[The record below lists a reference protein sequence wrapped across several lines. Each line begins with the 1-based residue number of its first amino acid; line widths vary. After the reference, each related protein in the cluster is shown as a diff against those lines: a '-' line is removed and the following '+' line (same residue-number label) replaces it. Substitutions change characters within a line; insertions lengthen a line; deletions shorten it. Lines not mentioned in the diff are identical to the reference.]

1 MSADATLATDNR
13 VRTRRR
19 REARCEGTIE
29 LPYNEPHVD
38 VECPACGE
46 PFACTMAVPTT
57 QSPTFG
63 TCPAIDCGAL
73 LKYRSDGTG
82 GTEATDEPTQTGLAA
97 FGGGAR

>member
-1 MSADATLATDNR
+1 
-13 VRTRRR
+13 
-19 REARCEGTIE
+19 
-29 LPYNEPHVD
+29 
-38 VECPACGE
+38 
-46 PFACTMAVPTT
+46 MAVPTT

-63 TCPAIDCGAL
+63 TCPAVDCDAL